1 MSKNLYDL
9 FSEYKGELPEIKEEK
24 CDSERIKQLVRQQ
37 TSEKKNIKVR
47 RNPKMFIISIA
58 AALTAVTSITAA
70 AYSDN
75 FGGFKKILRHT
86 EASPAVN
93 SELPLVNGSDTDGME
108 DNISVDS
115 VAFTGSDSVSVKTA
129 GMYYDN
135 NTFMLSVEMKVGNG
149 ITIPDNAV
157 VLPYF
162 TKYANG
168 QAEEL
173 REQSGS
179 GNAAKLVKGDD
190 AQTYYATFYISDEDL
205 AGSTI
210 GVRLENIINQN
221 VVSDCQSALV
231 AEQNKWHEEFG
242 TDSSIEDWKAYW
254 KENDLDKRTLDF
266 MDSYYRD
273 CDKIVEGSWTAE
285 VEVPADIAD
294 TNTFEN
300 NGFRVKTDTLSITVD
315 AERDIPEG
323 AAYEPVITLKNG
335 DVIFTTGTK
344 ETEWLRENGVF
355 TSEDKHENFASVYSN
370 VFSYSK
376 PHDVDD
382 IAEVAVY
389 IFNYEGAELTVEKN
403 LVYTAD

>member
-9 FSEYKGELPEIKEEK
+9 FSEYRGELPEIKEEK

-75 FGGFKKILRHT
+75 FGGFKKVLRRT

-135 NTFMLSVEMKVGNG
+135 NTFMLSVEMKVSDG
-149 ITIPDNAV
+149 ISIRDDAV
-157 VLPYF
+157 VIPYF
-162 TKYANG
+162 TKYNG
-168 QAEEL
+168 DTAVEM
-173 REQSGS
+173 RDQSGAA
-179 GNAAKLVKGDD
+179 NAAKLVKGDD
-190 AQTYYATFYISDEDL
+190 AQTYYATFYITEKDI

-210 GVRLENIINQN
+210 GVRLENIIPRAALT
-221 VVSDCQSALV
+221 DCQTAIV

-242 TDSSIEDWKAYW
+242 TDRSIEDWKAYW

-294 TNTFEN
+294 TSTFEN
-300 NGFRVKTDTLSITVD
+300 NGFRVKADTLSVTVD

-335 DVIFTTGTK
+335 DVIFTAGTN
-344 ETEWLRENGVF
+344 ETEWFRENGVF
-355 TSEDKHENFASVYSN
+355 TSDDKHENFASVYSN

-389 IFNYEGAELTVEKN
+389 IFNYEDSELNVEKN